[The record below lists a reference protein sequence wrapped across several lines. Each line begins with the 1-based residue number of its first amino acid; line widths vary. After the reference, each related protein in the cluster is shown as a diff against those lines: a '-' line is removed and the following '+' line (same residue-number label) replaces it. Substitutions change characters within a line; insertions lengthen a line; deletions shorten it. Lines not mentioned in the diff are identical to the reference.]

1 MIFREKWDHL
11 ASKRSD
17 VCLPHSS
24 DLTNHRNRALNY
36 QKVCRFLCSRS
47 PNTCLFLKINSSC
60 AGGFNVNFNVGV
72 HEQQKKSENVYL
84 LMFSPCFIFYVAFSL
99 LFPVKMLIW
108 IETSHG
114 QSMFCFL
121 KVWLLIGC
129 LVFFFWIRA
138 ISTASEFQI
147 CWHEGFYCFKCYLYF
162 LCTKWIN

>member
-129 LVFFFWIRA
+129 LVFFSGSGLYQRQVNFKSA
-138 ISTASEFQI
+138 DMKVSTASNAI
-147 CWHEGFYCFKCYLYF
+147 CISCAQSE
-162 LCTKWIN
+162 